1 MKTGTRVLRCSTPE
15 RLPPTSRTDAG
26 PTTPSQTARQVQ
38 EDVIKRFRPD
48 LDLSTKGDDYV
59 AGTYDAIMATLERKS
74 QAGPPNTRADS
85 NVRLPWQEPLSDSKG
100 RPVRFDSADVHDWQ
114 KPLATS
120 KDH

>member
-38 EDVIKRFRPD
+38 EDVIRRFRPE
-48 LDLSTKGDDYV
+48 LDLSTKSDDFV
-59 AGTYDAIMATLERKS
+59 AGTYDGIMFELERK
-74 QAGPPNTRADS
+74 ARPTARADS
-85 NVRLPWQEPLSDSKG
+85 NVRL
-100 RPVRFDSADVHDWQ
+100 HWQ

-120 KDH
+120 KDRPIRFDSAYVPEWLKPLASSQDR